1 MYYSNKDYRFLKF
14 EKSDTIG
21 KKYDAII
28 ERIKDGKRVKLPF
41 GALGYQHYKDTTG
54 QGLYNKLDHNDKA
67 RRERYRDRHK
77 VYLKDG
83 YYSPGYF
90 SWHYLW

>member
-28 ERIKDGKRVKLPF
+28 ERIKDGKRVRVPF
-41 GALGYQHYKDTTG
+41 GEKGAAQYFDGTG
-54 QGLYNKLDHNDKA
+54 QGLYSKLDHNDKA
-67 RRERYRDRHK
+67 RRDRYRARHK
-77 VYLKDG
+77 VYLRDG